1 MEHEPVLVSEVVDF
15 LAPALDPGGTFVD
28 ATLGRGG
35 HARAVLEA
43 AHRARLVGIDRD
55 AVALEESR
63 ANLGEL
69 ADGARLVRGDFKEIA
84 SLLER
89 LGDAEV
95 RGVLFDLGVSSP
107 QLDDPERGFGY
118 RSEGPLD
125 MRMDLSQQLTA
136 GDVVNTYKRGELASV
151 IRRYGEERFASR
163 IASAIERARPIET
176 TSELAEV
183 VKTAIPAATRRTG
196 PHPARRT
203 FQAIRIEVNGELT
216 ALEAALPEAVDVL
229 EPGGRVA
236 VISYH
241 SLEDRIVKR
250 FFAEQARGCTCPP
263 EFPVCRCDAHARVR
277 VLTRRPIRPPGA
289 ELQHNPRASSAK
301 LRVAERLS
309 EDAAA

>member
-1 MEHEPVLVSEVVDF
+1 MEHEPVLVTETVEL

-28 ATLGRGG
+28 ATLGRAG
-35 HARAVLEA
+35 HARAVLSA
-43 AHRARLVGIDRD
+43 APRARLVGIDRD
-55 AVALEESR
+55 PVALEESR

-69 ADGARLVRGDFKEIA
+69 VDGARLVRGDFKEIA

-89 LGDAEV
+89 LGDEEV
-95 RGVLFDLGVSSP
+95 RGVLLDLGVSSP
-107 QLDDPERGFGY
+107 QLDDPERGFGF
-118 RSEGPLD
+118 RTEGPLD
-125 MRMDLSQQLTA
+125 MRMDPDQRLSA
-136 GDVVNTYKRGELASV
+136 ADVVNNYSVPQLTSV

-163 IASAIERARPIET
+163 IARSIERARPIT
-176 TSELAEV
+176 TTTELAGI
-183 VKTAIPAATRRTG
+183 VKEAIPAATRRTG

-216 ALEAALPEAVDVL
+216 ALESALPAAVDAL
-229 EPGGRVA
+229 QPGGRVA

-250 FFAEQARGCTCPP
+250 FFADQARGCTCPP

-277 VLTRRPIRPPGA
+277 VLTRRPIRPPGD

-301 LRVAERLS
+301 LRAAERLMD
-309 EDAAA
+309 EEAA

>member
-1 MEHEPVLVSEVVDF
+1 VEHQPALVAEVVDF
-15 LAPALDPGGTFVD
+15 LAPALDTGGTLVD

-35 HARAVLEA
+35 HARALLDA
-43 AHRARLVGIDRD
+43 AERARLVGIDRD

-63 ANLGEL
+63 ANLAEFS
-69 ADGARLVRGDFKEIA
+69 DRTRFVRGDFKEIA

-107 QLDDPERGFGY
+107 QLDEPERGFGY
-118 RSEGPLD
+118 RTEGPLD
-125 MRMDLSQQLTA
+125 MRMDLSQELTA
-136 GDVVNTYKRGELASV
+136 GDVVNDYPVAQLTSV

-163 IASAIERARPIET
+163 IARAIERSRPIET
-176 TSELAEV
+176 TTRLADV
-183 VKTAIPAATRRTG
+183 VKEAIPAATRRTG

-203 FQAIRIEVNGELT
+203 FQAIRIEVNGEIT
-216 ALEAALPEAVDVL
+216 ALEAALPTAVEVL

-250 FFAEQARGCTCPP
+250 YFNEEARGCTCPP

-277 VLTRRPIRPPGA
+277 VLTRRPIRPPEA
-289 ELQHNPRASSAK
+289 EIQHNPRASSAK
-301 LRVAERLS
+301 LRVAERL
-309 EDAAA
+309 EEAPAA

>member
-1 MEHEPVLVSEVVDF
+1 VEHEPVLVTETVEL

-28 ATLGRGG
+28 ATLGRAG
-35 HARAVLEA
+35 HARAVLSA
-43 AHRARLVGIDRD
+43 APRARLVGIDRD
-55 AVALEESR
+55 PVALEESR

-69 ADGARLVRGDFKEIA
+69 VDGARLVRGDFKEIA

-89 LGDAEV
+89 LGDEEV
-95 RGVLFDLGVSSP
+95 RGVLLDLGVSSP
-107 QLDDPERGFGY
+107 QLDDPERGFGF
-118 RSEGPLD
+118 RTEGPLD
-125 MRMDLSQQLTA
+125 MRMDPDQRLSA
-136 GDVVNTYKRGELASV
+136 ADVVNNYSVPQLTSV

-163 IASAIERARPIET
+163 IARSIERARPIT
-176 TSELAEV
+176 TTTELAGI
-183 VKTAIPAATRRTG
+183 VKEAIPAATRRTG

-216 ALEAALPEAVDVL
+216 ALESALPAAVDAL
-229 EPGGRVA
+229 QPGGRVA

-250 FFAEQARGCTCPP
+250 FFADQARGCTCPP

-277 VLTRRPIRPPGA
+277 VLTRRPIRPPGD

-301 LRVAERLS
+301 LRAAERLMD
-309 EDAAA
+309 EEAA

>member
-1 MEHEPVLVSEVVDF
+1 VEHQPALVAEVVDF
-15 LAPALDPGGTFVD
+15 LAPALDTGGTLVD

-35 HARAVLEA
+35 HARALLDA
-43 AHRARLVGIDRD
+43 AERARLVGIDRD

-63 ANLGEL
+63 ANLAEFS
-69 ADGARLVRGDFKEIA
+69 DRTRFVRGDFKEIA

-107 QLDDPERGFGY
+107 QLDESERGFGY
-118 RSEGPLD
+118 RAEGPLD
-125 MRMDLSQQLTA
+125 MRMDLSQKLTA
-136 GDVVNTYKRGELASV
+136 GDVVNDYPVEQLTSV

-163 IASAIERARPIET
+163 IARAIERSRPIET
-176 TSELAEV
+176 TTRLADV
-183 VKTAIPAATRRTG
+183 VKEAIPAATRRTG

-203 FQAIRIEVNGELT
+203 FQAIRIEVNGEIT
-216 ALEAALPEAVDVL
+216 ALEAALPTAVEVL

-250 FFAEQARGCTCPP
+250 YFNEEARGCTCPP

-277 VLTRRPIRPPGA
+277 VLTRRPIRPPEA
-289 ELQHNPRASSAK
+289 EIQHNPRASSAK
-301 LRVAERLS
+301 LRVAERL
-309 EDAAA
+309 EEAPAA